1 MKKTDIVKLALSGWK
16 LSDIKELVEL
26 EKTMNDIETNEDEKE
41 DEKDDKKEDERTD
54 KKEDEKTDKKEDE
67 KEDKKEDERTDK
79 KEDEKTKTMND
90 MMELIKKLQ
99 DGKTREKIEDDKS
112 EEDILKDMFR
122 DFM

>member
-41 DEKDDKKEDERTD
+41 Y

-67 KEDKKEDERTDK
+67 

>member
-41 DEKDDKKEDERTD
+41 YKKEDEKTD

-67 KEDKKEDERTDK
+67 KGDKKEDEKTDK

>member
-26 EKTMNDIETNEDEKE
+26 EKTMNEIDSKE
-41 DEKDDKKEDERTD
+41 PEPEPEPEPENDKYLKMLEV
-54 KKEDEKTDKKEDE
+54 
-67 KEDKKEDERTDK
+67 
-79 KEDEKTKTMND
+79 
-90 MMELIKKLQ
+90 IKKLQ
-99 DGKTREKIEDDKS
+99 DGNTRQNVEPPKN

>member
-1 MKKTDIVKLALSGWK
+1 MKKTEIIKLALSGWK
-16 LSDIKELVEL
+16 LSDIKEFVEL
-26 EKTMNDIETNEDEKE
+26 EKTMNDIETKEDEKDDKKEDEKDDKKEDEKE
-41 DEKDDKKEDERTD
+41 DEKDDKKEDEKDD
-54 KKEDEKTDKKEDE
+54 KKEDEKDD
-67 KEDKKEDERTDK
+67 
-79 KEDEKTKTMND
+79 KTMND

>member
-16 LSDIKELVEL
+16 LSDIKELVEI

-41 DEKDDKKEDERTD
+41 Y

-67 KEDKKEDERTDK
+67 

>member
-26 EKTMNDIETNEDEKE
+26 EKTMNEIEEKEVEKDEKEDRKEDEKE
-41 DEKDDKKEDERTD
+41 EEKEDKKDE
-54 KKEDEKTDKKEDE
+54 E
-67 KEDKKEDERTDK
+67 KEDKKEEE
-79 KEDEKTKTMND
+79 KEDKNKTISD

-99 DGKTREKIEDDKS
+99 DDKTREKVTEDKN

>member
-26 EKTMNDIETNEDEKE
+26 EKTMNDIETKE
-41 DEKDDKKEDERTD
+41 DEKD
-54 KKEDEKTDKKEDE
+54 DKKEDE
-67 KEDKKEDERTDK
+67 KEDKKEDEKEDK
-79 KEDEKTKTMND
+79 KEDEKDDKKEDEKDDKTKTMND

-99 DGKTREKIEDDKS
+99 DDKTREKIKDDKN

>member
-26 EKTMNDIETNEDEKE
+26 EKTMNEIEEKEVEKDEKEDRKEDEKE
-41 DEKDDKKEDERTD
+41 E
-54 KKEDEKTDKKEDE
+54 E
-67 KEDKKEDERTDK
+67 KEDKKEEE
-79 KEDEKTKTMND
+79 KEDKNKTISD

-99 DGKTREKIEDDKS
+99 DDKTREKVTEDKN

>member
-26 EKTMNDIETNEDEKE
+26 EKTMNEIEEKEVEKDEKEDRKEDEKE
-41 DEKDDKKEDERTD
+41 E
-54 KKEDEKTDKKEDE
+54 E
-67 KEDKKEDERTDK
+67 KEDKKEEE
-79 KEDEKTKTMND
+79 KEDKNKTISD
-90 MMELIKKLQ
+90 MMELIKKIQ
-99 DGKTREKIEDDKS
+99 DDKTREKVTEDKN

>member
-26 EKTMNDIETNEDEKE
+26 EKTMNDIETKE
-41 DEKDDKKEDERTD
+41 DEKDDKKEDEKD
-54 KKEDEKTDKKEDE
+54 D
-67 KEDKKEDERTDK
+67 
-79 KEDEKTKTMND
+79 KTKTMND

-99 DGKTREKIEDDKS
+99 DDKTREKIKDDKN

>member
-26 EKTMNDIETNEDEKE
+26 EKTMNEIEEKEVEKDEKEDRKEDEKE
-41 DEKDDKKEDERTD
+41 E
-54 KKEDEKTDKKEDE
+54 E
-67 KEDKKEDERTDK
+67 KEDKKEEEKEDK
-79 KEDEKTKTMND
+79 KEEEKEDKNKTISD

-99 DGKTREKIEDDKS
+99 DDKTREKVTEDKN

>member
-26 EKTMNDIETNEDEKE
+26 EKTMNDIETKE
-41 DEKDDKKEDERTD
+41 DEKDDKKEDEKND
-54 KKEDEKTDKKEDE
+54 KKEDEKDD
-67 KEDKKEDERTDK
+67 
-79 KEDEKTKTMND
+79 KTMND

-99 DGKTREKIEDDKS
+99 DDKTREKIKDDKN

>member
-26 EKTMNDIETNEDEKE
+26 EKTMNDIET
-41 DEKDDKKEDERTD
+41 
-54 KKEDEKTDKKEDE
+54 KEDE
-67 KEDKKEDERTDK
+67 KEDKKEDE
-79 KEDEKTKTMND
+79 KEDKNKTISD

-99 DGKTREKIEDDKS
+99 DDKTREKVTEDKN

>member
-41 DEKDDKKEDERTD
+41 Y
-54 KKEDEKTDKKEDE
+54 KKEDEK
-67 KEDKKEDERTDK
+67 TDK

>member
-26 EKTMNDIETNEDEKE
+26 EKTMNDIETKE
-41 DEKDDKKEDERTD
+41 DEKDD
-54 KKEDEKTDKKEDE
+54 
-67 KEDKKEDERTDK
+67 
-79 KEDEKTKTMND
+79 KTMND

-99 DGKTREKIEDDKS
+99 DDKTREKIKDDKN

>member
-26 EKTMNDIETNEDEKE
+26 ENTMNKIDSKEPEPETEPEQEPETEPKPEQEQKQEPEPEPETEPKQESNDKFLKMIEV
-41 DEKDDKKEDERTD
+41 
-54 KKEDEKTDKKEDE
+54 
-67 KEDKKEDERTDK
+67 
-79 KEDEKTKTMND
+79 
-90 MMELIKKLQ
+90 IKKLQ
-99 DGKTREKIEDDKS
+99 DDNTRKNIEQPKN

>member
-41 DEKDDKKEDERTD
+41 Y

-67 KEDKKEDERTDK
+67 KEDKKEDEKTDK
-79 KEDEKTKTMND
+79 KEDEKEDEKTKTMND